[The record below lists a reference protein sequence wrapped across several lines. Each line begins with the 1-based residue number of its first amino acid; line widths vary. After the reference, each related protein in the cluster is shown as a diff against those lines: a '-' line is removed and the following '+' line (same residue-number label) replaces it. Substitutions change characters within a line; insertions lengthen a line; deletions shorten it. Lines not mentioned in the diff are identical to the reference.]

1 MIEQPKDTP
10 MTQCSPLPADLCNNP
25 RKDSDFS
32 SVIYAAKNAMNV
44 QPTSALQARRITIL
58 ATPQDCIPDDA
69 TAEGYVRHRVSVSQR
84 LFRVLEAPWLSELGD
99 DEPPAT
105 GTPPALTKPIRRKTK
120 RRLSR
125 QQQTTKDNA

>member
-1 MIEQPKDTP
+1 
-10 MTQCSPLPADLCNNP
+10 MTYCSPLPADLCNDP
-25 RKDSDFS
+25 RHDRDASTLR
-32 SVIYAAKNAMNV
+32 YALANAQSE

-69 TAEGYVRHRVSVSQR
+69 TAQGYVRHRVSTSQR

-99 DEPPAT
+99 DDPPAT
-105 GTPPALTKPIRRKTK
+105 VGTPPASSPPPRRSKSK

-125 QQQTTKDNA
+125 HKGHA